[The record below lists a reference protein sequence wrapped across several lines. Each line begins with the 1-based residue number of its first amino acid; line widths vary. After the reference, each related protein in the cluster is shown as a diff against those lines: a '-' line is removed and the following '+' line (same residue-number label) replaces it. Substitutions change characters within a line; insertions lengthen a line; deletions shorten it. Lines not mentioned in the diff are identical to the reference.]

1 MKGLSYEGVVD
12 ITRET
17 KETGQALKAHL
28 TGGFETGADVSSVWY
43 YIRLVT
49 LIVSNQDH
57 YLRRF
62 IGVKQVTDGGPSPE
76 QVECVLCPPA
86 GN

>member
-28 TGGFETGADVSSVWY
+28 TGGFETGADVS
-43 YIRLVT
+43 
-49 LIVSNQDH
+49 
-57 YLRRF
+57 
-62 IGVKQVTDGGPSPE
+62 TDVMDWFL
-76 QVECVLCPPA
+76 QHA
-86 GN
+86 

>member
-28 TGGFETGADVSSVWY
+28 TGGVETGTDVSADRISWSFMSFG
-43 YIRLVT
+43 LGS
-49 LIVSNQDH
+49 L
-57 YLRRF
+57 
-62 IGVKQVTDGGPSPE
+62 PE
-76 QVECVLCPPA
+76 EVYWCEACEGWRA
-86 GN
+86 FY